1 MFFQVNPVT
10 KKQIVRSKN
19 TMKKLLTIL
28 ALASA
33 LSVSGQAQ
41 SLIGGW
47 DFQTTTNGGTAVLAS
62 PATPKVYLANFGSG
76 TLYLDGTQ
84 GSSEWFV
91 PATGSTGTE
100 LNGFGGTSINASNG
114 LSSVTTSPSALALVN
129 QTANGKFAVFKFDLS
144 SIVDPVQ
151 ITFAAQRTS
160 TGFTSQ
166 TWEWSTDGSTYNL
179 IGALVGGTNAG
190 TLQSS
195 FANSGILDLPQFSDL
210 SGQADAYVRVT
221 FDGASASGGNNRMD
235 NIQFNA
241 VPEPSTY
248 AMLALAGAGFAGYV
262 IRRRRR

>member
-1 MFFQVNPVT
+1 
-10 KKQIVRSKN
+10 
-19 TMKKLLTIL
+19 MKKLFTIL

-47 DFQTTTNGGTAVLAS
+47 DFQTTTNGGTAVVGS
-62 PATPKVYLANFGSG
+62 PNTPKVYVANFGSG

-84 GSSEWFV
+84 GSSDWFV
-91 PATGSTGTE
+91 GSTGTE
-100 LNGFGGTSINASNG
+100 LNGFTGTAVNASNG
-114 LSSVTTSPSALALVN
+114 LTSVTTSPSALALLN

-151 ITFAAQRTS
+151 ITFAAQRTG
-160 TGFTSQ
+160 TGFDSQ
-166 TWEWSTDGSTYNL
+166 TWEWSTDGTIYNL
-179 IGALVGGTNAG
+179 IDTLVGGTTAG

-195 FANSGILDLPQFSDL
+195 FANSGILELPQFSDL
-210 SGQADAYVRVT
+210 SGQANAYVRVT
-221 FDGASASGGNNRMD
+221 FNGATSSSGNNRMD
-235 NIQFNA
+235 NIQFT